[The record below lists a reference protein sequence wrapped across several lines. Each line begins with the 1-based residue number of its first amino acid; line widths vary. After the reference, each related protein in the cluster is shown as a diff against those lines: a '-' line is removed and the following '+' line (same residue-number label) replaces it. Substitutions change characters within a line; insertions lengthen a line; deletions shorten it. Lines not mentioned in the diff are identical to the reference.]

1 MVLYIDKENLI
12 SLVRSDDKAC
22 FSEYAALVR
31 KNMDIQYNFPK
42 EEILDNE
49 YLNFWFSRFGSG
61 VGGVQEF
68 CPPKTVVP
76 DRPLKSNFYNSL
88 SADNRSALFF
98 LNDDSKCAAAKNKC
112 CVMVAKVGEE
122 LAKLKE
128 IFSPDEKGE
137 VLVYQIADWK
147 NFLPQLP
154 LSDIIICDNH
164 YFKDKYVYD
173 ANNNEIIR
181 FLSAIPHNCPV
192 NVVIIVKEREIDP
205 RIDLAVEQS
214 KIKEIVKNASGSS
227 QSTVTILTTYAT
239 HDRALITNY
248 FRVKQGSSF
257 HIKQNNIKHDVSA
270 EVKSHA
276 IRKNYDFT
284 KNLLA
289 EYQNIASNPS
299 KCFGDRISNFLKF

>member
-1 MVLYIDKENLI
+1 MYIDKENLI
-12 SLVRSDDKAC
+12 SLVRSDDKAS
-22 FSEYAALVR
+22 FLEYVAMVR

-42 EEILDNE
+42 EAIRDNE
-49 YLNFWFSRFGSG
+49 YLTFWFSQFGSG

-98 LNDDSKCAAAKNKC
+98 LNDDSKCAAAQNKC

-128 IFSPDEKGE
+128 IFSPDEQGE
-137 VLVYQIADWK
+137 ALVYQIADWK

-181 FLSAIPHNCPV
+181 FLSAIPHNYPV

-205 RIDLAVEQS
+205 KIDLEVEQS
-214 KIKEIVKNASGSS
+214 RIKTIVKNASGSS

-276 IRKNYDFT
+276 IRKNHDFT

-299 KCFGDRISNFLKF
+299 KCFGDRISNFLKFN